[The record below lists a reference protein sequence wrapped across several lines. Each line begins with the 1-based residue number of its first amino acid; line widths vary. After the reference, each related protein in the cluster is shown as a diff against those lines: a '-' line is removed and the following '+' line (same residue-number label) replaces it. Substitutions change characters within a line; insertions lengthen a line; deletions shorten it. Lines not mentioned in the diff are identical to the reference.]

1 MPIAKKLSLI
11 LLGFLFG
18 CSVVLGQSA
27 DSVVGKVTGFPAKIL
42 GRLQSKTA
50 GLDKQLTRQTERYL
64 QKMARREEKIRKK
77 LYGIDSAGAKEL
89 FAGSARQYAVLEQR
103 LKTDT
108 GGRAVTL
115 RGPYQPYVD
124 SLQASL
130 SFLQKNPSVA
140 GTSAEVQKTLQ
151 GSVGQFQQLEA
162 KMQDADQ
169 IKQYLQQRKAQL
181 QQYLQRY
188 THLPPGVM
196 SAVSGYKQEAYY
208 YSQQLQTY
216 KEELNDPDKWLKR
229 ALQVLNKVPAYTD
242 FVKRNSMLASL
253 LQLPSGGGPSMP
265 GSTGQGVPA
274 AGQGMPTRDEVL
286 AALPGGQGAS
296 GPNVTA
302 ALQQNVQSAQGQVDG
317 IRDKLAGMGNSSG
330 GDLDVPDFKP
340 NGQRTRSF
348 LRRLEL
354 GTNLQSTGASRFF
367 PTVTDLGV
375 SLGYRLNDKNVVGIG
390 ASYKIGWGNDI
401 RHISMSGQGVG
412 LRSFVDLQVKKSW
425 YATGGFEYNYQ
436 QPFGI
441 QGVPGL
447 ESWQKSGLIGVT
459 KIISMQNRVFK
470 KTKFQLLWDF
480 LSYRQVP
487 PTPHLKFRLGYSF

>member
-1 MPIAKKLSLI
+1 MPIEKKI
-11 LLGFLFG
+11 IPVVAGLLFV
-18 CSVVLGQSA
+18 CSVALGQTA
-27 DSVVGKVTGFPAKIL
+27 DSVAGKVTGFPARVL

-64 QKMARREEKIRKK
+64 QKMARQEEKIRKK

-89 FAGSARQYAVLEQR
+89 FAGSAKQYAALEQR

-108 GGRAVTL
+108 GGRLVTL

-124 SLQASL
+124 SMQASL
-130 SFLQKNPSVA
+130 SFLQKNPSIA
-140 GTSAEVQKTLQ
+140 GTSADVQKTLQ

-196 SAVSGYKQEAYY
+196 GAVAGYKQQAYY

-216 KEELNDPDKWLKR
+216 KEELNDPDKLMKR

-253 LQLPSGGGPSMP
+253 LQLPSGGSSSVSGASV
-265 GSTGQGVPA
+265 T
-274 AGQGMPTRDEVL
+274 GQGMPTRDEVL
-286 AALPGGQGAS
+286 AALPGAQGAS

-354 GTNLQSTGASRFF
+354 GTNIQSTGANRFF

-375 SLGYRLNDKNVVGIG
+375 SLGYRLNDKNVIGIG

-425 YATGGFEYNYQ
+425 FATGGFEYNYQ
-436 QPFGI
+436 QPFPI

-480 LSYRQVP
+480 LSYQQAP